1 MENLNQILIYIHAF
15 LGGIALCFG
24 MLALLSK
31 KGNKLHKK
39 AGIIFY
45 YSMLGSAM
53 AALIIAT
60 IPNHENLFLF
70 LIGIF
75 STYFLIGG
83 YRCLNFK
90 NVNFNLTIDK
100 IIAWIMLLT
109 GTSMIFIPII
119 LNNEINI
126 ILFVFGTIGL
136 IFSSRDLI
144 LYRTKEG
151 LKKKW
156 LKIHVGKMMGGYISA
171 FSAFM
176 VVNQFFSGIINWFLP
191 GLLGG
196 IYITYWMKKL
206 NKKKAL

>member
-1 MENLNQILIYIHAF
+1 
-15 LGGIALCFG
+15 
-24 MLALLSK
+24 
-31 KGNKLHKK
+31 
-39 AGIIFY
+39 
-45 YSMLGSAM
+45 
-53 AALIIAT
+53 
-60 IPNHENLFLF
+60 
-70 LIGIF
+70 
-75 STYFLIGG
+75 
-83 YRCLNFK
+83 
-90 NVNFNLTIDK
+90 
-100 IIAWIMLLT
+100 
-109 GTSMIFIPII
+109 
-119 LNNEINI
+119 
-126 ILFVFGTIGL
+126 
-136 IFSSRDLI
+136 